1 MKTILLS
8 GMAIFSLICVNA
20 QENKPDTTRLN
31 LGETEVLIIKNQKG
45 TLVIDGNTEP
55 SDSLAPKSSE
65 EEKEETSHDGHWA
78 GVDMGV
84 TMLMNNQFK
93 TSFPNDLQWENDP
106 AKSFYWNINLLDHR
120 FNLYKEHIGIT
131 TGCGINFTQIGL
143 RNNLILREN
152 ADSLWA
158 VPDSINV
165 YAKNKLRMTYLQIP
179 LLLEFNTSSDED
191 KTFYF
196 AAGVIGGI
204 RIGSSLKRKNEV
216 KGFESKEVLKGTY
229 GINAFKLDGTVRMGY
244 GQWGAFANYSLI
256 PIFDTKKTAE
266 AQAFSFGLT
275 LNF

>member
-55 SDSLAPKSSE
+55 SDSLASKSSE

-78 GVDMGV
+78 GIDMGV

-93 TSFPNDLQWENDP
+93 ASFPNDLQWENDP
-106 AKSFYWNINLLDHR
+106 AKSFYWNINLIDHR

-131 TGCGINFTQIGL
+131 TGLGVNFTQIGL
-143 RNNLILREN
+143 RNNYILREN

-229 GINAFKLDGTVRMGY
+229 GINAFKLDGTVRIGY

-256 PIFDTKKTAE
+256 PLFDTKKTAE
-266 AQAFSFGLT
+266 AQALTFGLT

>member
-1 MKTILLS
+1 MKTIILSGITLLS
-8 GMAIFSLICVNA
+8 LLQVSA
-20 QENKPDTTRLN
+20 QENNPDTTRVN
-31 LGETEVLIIKNQKG
+31 LGETELLIIKK
-45 TLVIDGNTEP
+45 IDGNKEKGDTLT
-55 SDSLAPKSSE
+55 SKSE
-65 EEKEETSHDGHWA
+65 EDKPEKKSHDGHWA

-93 TSFPNDLQWENDP
+93 SSFPTDLQWENDP
-106 AKSFYWNINLLDHR
+106 AKSFYWNINLFDHR
-120 FNLYKEHIGIT
+120 FNLYKEYIGIT
-131 TGCGINFTQIGL
+131 TGLGVNFTQIGL
-143 RNNLILREN
+143 RNNYILREN

-158 VPDSINV
+158 VPDTINV
-165 YAKNKLRMTYLQIP
+165 YAKNKLRMSYLQIP
-179 LLLEFNTSSDED
+179 LLLEFNTNSDED

-196 AAGVIGGI
+196 AAGIIGGI

-256 PIFDTKKTAE
+256 PLFDTKKTAE
-266 AQAFSFGLT
+266 AQALTFGLT